1 MKTLLTEIGKIKYDQ
16 RQLITVVNE
25 VRTILMNTTATGTVP
40 MSVSFEGKYLLQLP
54 FTTHEQ
60 FIEFDT
66 KLSEDAQCR
75 SAFVSIDVFLTK
87 LEARCGIKCSLFIF
101 RYKHCRGSLMTKNQ

>member
-1 MKTLLTEIGKIKYDQ
+1 MKLLLKEIRNIRYDQ
-16 RQLITVVNE
+16 RQLIAVVNE
-25 VRTILMNTTATGTVP
+25 MRTFLMNTTTTDTVP

-54 FTTHEQ
+54 FTTHKQ

-101 RYKHCRGSLMTKNQ
+101 RYKHCRESLMTKNQ